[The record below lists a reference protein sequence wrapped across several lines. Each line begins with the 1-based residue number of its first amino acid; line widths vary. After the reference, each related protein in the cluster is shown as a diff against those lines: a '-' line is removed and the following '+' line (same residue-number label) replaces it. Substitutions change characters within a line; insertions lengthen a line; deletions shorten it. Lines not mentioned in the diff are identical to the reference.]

1 MAGASMVCFCRA
13 AGAEE
18 WSTRAEVGVRHYSNL
33 NNSPFGPDI
42 LRDQAT
48 GATVSTGTSFP
59 LGAGEDLSVRG
70 EFQSEVFDRY
80 KGVSNRSLGAQLTWW
95 KKWDFGAYAPWTG
108 IELSSTRLNFNS
120 SIRNGWRHQLTP
132 GVGKRLSEQW
142 NLRGDYQL
150 EWRTAKSLEPDQP
163 GLSGDVFSQTS
174 QSLVL
179 NAEYAW
185 NDKLQLAFGYLIRR
199 GDVVAT
205 VQEHPGTNIVESS
218 KAIALDPVFGEEFY
232 TYRLFGTTRG
242 PSLNANIVLTPKS
255 LMNLSIQHLVTHGA
269 GGNNYSKS
277 TAAINWR
284 YDF

>member
-1 MAGASMVCFCRA
+1 MVLSCCP

-18 WSTRAEVGVRHYSNL
+18 WSTRAEVGVRHDTNI
-33 NNSPFGPDI
+33 NNSPFASDI
-42 LRDQAT
+42 LRDRAT
-48 GATVSTGTSFP
+48 SATVSTGTSFP
-59 LGAGEDLSVRG
+59 LGVGEDLALRG

-95 KKWDFGAYAPWTG
+95 KKWGLGAYAPWTG
-108 IELSSTRLNFNS
+108 VELSSTRLNFNS
-120 SIRNGWRHQLTP
+120 SIRNSWRHQLTP
-132 GVGKRLSEQW
+132 GIGQRLSEQW

-174 QSLVL
+174 QNLIL
-179 NAEYAW
+179 NAEYTW

-218 KAIALDPVFGEEFY
+218 KAIALDPVFGDEFY
-232 TYRLFGTTRG
+232 TYRLTGTTQG
-242 PSLNANIVLTPKS
+242 PSLIASIMLSPKW
-255 LMNLSIQHLVTHGA
+255 LMKLSMQNLVTHAA
-269 GGNNYSKS
+269 GGNAYRKS
-277 TAAINWR
+277 TTAVSWR